1 MRTEDIP
8 YDIIKNV
15 IDDDVQHRNSQ
26 KRIAEMVGISEY
38 QVRKLQRCKFRN
50 GKRKSITVFH
60 HVPEGRIKVFHKHS
74 GPLKVFHK
82 L

>member
-26 KRIAEMVGISEY
+26 KRLAKMTGISEY
-38 QVRKLQRCKFRN
+38 QVRKLQRRKFRN
-50 GKRKSITVFH
+50 GKRKTITVLH
-60 HVPEGRIKVFHKHS
+60 YVPEGRIKVFHKNS